1 MPTLTKVPYAGWP
14 NCYRLTNGRIE
25 LVVTA
30 DVGPRIIRLGFVKG
44 QNLFYEDPQAVGH
57 TGGDEWRLYGGHR
70 LWHAPEDLVR
80 TYVPDNVPVT
90 VEAIPGGMRVTQPN
104 ETANGIQKQIDIT
117 MEDGAARIRLVHR
130 LTNTGPWPVTLAIWA
145 LSVMAGGG
153 TAIIPLP
160 PRGEHPKDLLPTGQL
175 AIWPYA
181 NMADSRWT
189 WGQRYIL
196 LRQTA
201 APPQKIGA
209 NVPDGWAAYALGGD
223 LLVKR
228 FTTIPGA
235 IYPDLN
241 SNVEVFTNE
250 VMLEVETLAPVTGI
264 EPGESIEHVEDWYL
278 FGGVTAPQNDDDV
291 ERDVLPLVRGAWKG
305 VVHARR
311 F

>member
-1 MPTLTKVPYAGWP
+1 MLTLEKLIYGKWR
-14 NCYRLTNGRIE
+14 NNYRLSNGRIE

-30 DVGPRIIRLGFVKG
+30 DVGPRIIRMGFVNG
-44 QNLFYEDPQAVGH
+44 QNLFYEDPQALGK
-57 TGGDEWRLYGGHR
+57 TGGGEWRLYGGHR

-80 TYVPDNVPVT
+80 TYVPDNFPVS
-90 VEAIPGGMRVTQPN
+90 VEAIAGGLRVTQPN
-104 ETANGIQKQIDIT
+104 EAANGILKQIDIT
-117 MEDGAARIRLVHR
+117 MDDGAAHIRLVHR
-130 LTNTGPWPVTLAIWA
+130 LTNTGPWPITVAIWA

-181 NMADSRWT
+181 NMADPRWT

-196 LRQTA
+196 LRQTN

-209 NVPDGWAAYALGGD
+209 YVPDGWAAFALGGD

-228 FTTIPGA
+228 FTPVAGA
-235 IYPDLN
+235 TYPDLN

-250 VMLEVETLAPVTGI
+250 FMLEVETLGPITKIA
-264 EPGESIEHVEDWYL
+264 PGEAVEHGEDWGL
-278 FGGVTAPQNDDDV
+278 FNGVPAPENDADV
-291 ERDVLPLVRGAWKG
+291 ERSVLPLVEGMRRAWG
-305 VVHARR
+305 
-311 F
+311 